1 MSRTRKGNIRQLF
14 KTVQHGYCVACN
26 YDRTTRPLS
35 WERIVGPSNIRK
47 NWQQYYES
55 ALEELDRVKTEE
67 NVFLPKALYSAG
79 GKS

>member
-1 MSRTRKGNIRQLF
+1 M
-14 KTVQHGYCVACN
+14 
-26 YDRTTRPLS
+26 
-35 WERIVGPSNIRK
+35 GPSNIRK

-79 GKS
+79 GKSWAAIQTTTTNETK